1 MPKLT
6 EQQQLEMEKRNAEIA
21 ERFTTMS
28 EMQPLATA
36 NKIISYLAGEYNM
49 TPQGIG
55 VILRKMG
62 IETATQQPFTLSK
75 TEEQ

>member
-6 EQQQLEMEKRNAEIA
+6 EQQQMEMEKRNAEIA
-21 ERFTTMS
+21 ERFTTLS

-36 NKIISYLAGEYNM
+36 NKIISYLANEYGM

-62 IETATQQPFTLSK
+62 IETATQQPYTLK
-75 TEEQ
+75 TEQQ

>member
-1 MPKLT
+1 
-6 EQQQLEMEKRNAEIA
+6 MEKRNAEIA

-36 NKIISYLAGEYNM
+36 NKIISYLANEYGM

-62 IETATQQPFTLSK
+62 IETATQQPYTLK
-75 TEEQ
+75 TEQQ

>member
-1 MPKLT
+1 MPKLS
-6 EQQQLEMEKRNAEIA
+6 EQQQIELEKRNAEIA

-62 IETATQQPFTLSK
+62 IETATQQPYTLKS
-75 TEEQ
+75 EQQ

>member
-6 EQQQLEMEKRNAEIA
+6 EQQQMEMEKRNAEIA
-21 ERFTTMS
+21 ERFTTLS

-36 NKIISYLAGEYNM
+36 NKIISYLASEYGM

-62 IETATQQPFTLSK
+62 IETATQQPYTLK
-75 TEEQ
+75 TEQQ

>member
-6 EQQQLEMEKRNAEIA
+6 EQQQIELEKRNAEIA

-36 NKIISYLAGEYNM
+36 NKIISYLANEYGM

-62 IETATQQPFTLSK
+62 IETATQQPYTLK
-75 TEEQ
+75 TEQQ

>member
-36 NKIISYLAGEYNM
+36 NKIISYLANEYGM

-62 IETATQQPFTLSK
+62 IETATQQPYTLK
-75 TEEQ
+75 TEQQ